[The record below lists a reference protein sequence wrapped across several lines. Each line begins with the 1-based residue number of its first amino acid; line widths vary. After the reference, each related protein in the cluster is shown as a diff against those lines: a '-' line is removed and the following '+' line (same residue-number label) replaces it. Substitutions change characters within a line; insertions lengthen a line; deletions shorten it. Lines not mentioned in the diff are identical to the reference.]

1 MGNSMVWPSHWLQLN
16 PFFTEIE
23 RPLESNYGI
32 YFLIENSHIPQSS
45 AVSRNLLSPNWDD
58 IFSVSLPDELSS
70 VNVRVYVKNID
81 TDAEQELDQF
91 SIPANKVKAEL
102 GTSKNYIDSV
112 ITSSGNQY
120 TYLIRHQ
127 SDGIIKI
134 K

>member
-1 MGNSMVWPSHWLQLN
+1 M
-16 PFFTEIE
+16 
-23 RPLESNYGI
+23 ESNYGI
-32 YFLIENSHIPQSS
+32 YFLVENAHIPNSS
-45 AVSRNLLSPNWDD
+45 AVSRNLLTPSWDD

-70 VNVRVYVKNID
+70 VNVKVLVRNID
-81 TDAEQELDQF
+81 TGAEEEFDQF
-91 SIPANKVKAEL
+91 SIPANKVKTEL
-102 GTSKNYIDSV
+102 SASKNYIDSI